1 MQQVTVRVPA
11 STSNLGPGFDCLGVA
26 LRLYNH
32 VMVRRRSGVPP
43 DPMMTEAAARFF
55 ERTGG
60 KPFPFACTIAGEV
73 PAARG
78 LGSSV
83 TVRLGVLHGLN
94 ALADRPLSR
103 EEIFALC
110 CALEGHPDNAA
121 PAEYGG
127 FNVVRGA
134 RRQRFAVAAA
144 LKFILLVP
152 DFEVATAEARALLPK
167 KIAREAAVES
177 SANACAITAAFAS
190 GQYVNL
196 RGAFVDYLHQ
206 PFRKKLVP
214 SFDEIIAAAEGAGAL
229 GGFLSGSGST
239 IAAVSLRDPRKIA
252 AAMLAVVPGPAR
264 IIVTTADNRGTR
276 LQPIAVS

>member
-1 MQQVTVRVPA
+1 
-11 STSNLGPGFDCLGVA
+11 
-26 LRLYNH
+26 
-32 VMVRRRSGVPP
+32 
-43 DPMMTEAAARFF
+43 
-55 ERTGG
+55 
-60 KPFPFACTIAGEV
+60 V